1 MPSVTLVLLG
11 AGSSSRF
18 KTTVKKQWLYSGDT
32 PLWLHVAQSFESAT
46 SFDEIIIVSSKEEIQ
61 VMENFANYTFIE
73 GGASRQESLSNAI
86 NHVKSEYVLVSDIAR
101 CCVDKAMIQR
111 ILEAKNKAACI
122 VPVLPVVDTLYQGNT
137 PIDREGIKI
146 IQTPQLSL
154 TKILKRA
161 LDTKQAFT
169 DESSAITAL
178 GEKVDFVEGSP
189 LAHKLTTLD
198 DLKKLPC
205 LQAPSAKTLTGF
217 GIDIHPFEQNKEMF
231 LCGVKIDAG
240 YGFKAHSDGDVAIH
254 ALIDALLGAAGMG
267 DIGELYPDTDESY
280 AGADSKVLLED
291 TVNRLRAFGYE
302 IGNVDLTIVAESPKL
317 LPYKAKMRKTLA
329 SLLCIKPHLVNIKA
343 TTAEKLGFI
352 GRKEGATVHAVANL
366 NYFNWKNI

>member
-86 NHVKSEYVLVSDIAR
+86 DHVKSEYVLVSDIAR
-101 CCVDKAMIQR
+101 CCVDEAMIQR

-122 VPVLPVVDTLYQGNT
+122 VPVLPVADTLYQGNT

-154 TKILKRA
+154 TKILKKA

-169 DESSAITAL
+169 DESSAIVAL

-217 GIDIHPFEQNKEMF
+217 GIDIHPFEQNKKMF

>member
-32 PLWLHVAQSFESAT
+32 PLWLHVTQSFESTT

-101 CCVDKAMIQR
+101 CCVDEAMIQR

-154 TKILKRA
+154 TIILKRA

-169 DESSAITAL
+169 DESSAIAAL
-178 GEKVDFVEGSP
+178 DEKVAFVEGSP

-198 DLKKLPC
+198 D
-205 LQAPSAKTLTGF
+205 
-217 GIDIHPFEQNKEMF
+217 
-231 LCGVKIDAG
+231 
-240 YGFKAHSDGDVAIH
+240 
-254 ALIDALLGAAGMG
+254 
-267 DIGELYPDTDESY
+267 
-280 AGADSKVLLED
+280 
-291 TVNRLRAFGYE
+291 
-302 IGNVDLTIVAESPKL
+302 
-317 LPYKAKMRKTLA
+317 
-329 SLLCIKPHLVNIKA
+329 
-343 TTAEKLGFI
+343 
-352 GRKEGATVHAVANL
+352 
-366 NYFNWKNI
+366 